1 MVQIVNQE
9 QELFSK
15 IAALYSYFI
24 ENNDEKTAEKARQIA
39 WKLHKQE
46 FSISFC
52 GHFSAGKSTMINR
65 LIGEELLPSSPIPT
79 SANLVKIKAGE
90 DFAKVY
96 FKFDHPHLY
105 PAPYDYEQVKS
116 YCKDGD
122 QIESIE
128 FSSSKAPFPQE
139 AVIMDTPGIDSTD
152 DAHRIATESALHL
165 ADIVFYVMDYNHV
178 QSEVNFMFTKQLTD
192 AGKQVYLVINQ
203 IDKHQETELAFSE
216 FSQSVHTAF
225 ASWGVTPAKIFFTSL
240 KNDSEP
246 HNQFSELQH
255 FLFEKISKRDKL
267 LPGTIFESLK
277 KLAEDHFQL
286 MAAED
291 EEQLEELDRLLLS
304 VPEENSATLLQKT
317 ADLLQ
322 EIELLDSSIEL
333 AAAKIVNETEAILK
347 NAYLM
352 PFQTRELAECYLQS
366 RQSDFKI
373 GILFSRQK
381 TEQARAERLSAFFN
395 DLQEKVKSQL
405 EWHLKEM
412 LLKMIKEKS
421 IHDPELEH
429 AAQTISIQFDEKLLG
444 ETVKPG
450 AGVTGDYLL
459 NYTEDLANALKKLA
473 RDQVLKMK
481 EQIVLVLQQKSA
493 ANKAVLL
500 AEHKELEAYLEAATK
515 REAIFKSQTSIKFNL
530 EKLLSGDDFDSQPIS
545 ARIKELLSPDA
556 DIPKIIRNSDK
567 QVCPEK
573 TKSRKERPHGA
584 VLLPEKDIA
593 AASDRRSRLTSALRH
608 ASAQITDVPGL
619 LKLSEDLMEKAF
631 RLENKNFTVALFG
644 AFSAG
649 KSSFA
654 NALLG
659 ESILPVS
666 PNPTTAAIN
675 KIKPVTTDEVH
686 GIVNVK
692 LKDAEALFYDVNRS
706 LHFFD
711 MKAADFED
719 ALLLIGRLLTKETFN
734 EAAEKTHLAFLTAF
748 YKGFNE
754 YADQLGTVIKTDL
767 HEFRDFVAIEQ
778 KSCLVEWVDVFYDCP
793 LTRAGITLVDTPG
806 ADSINARHTGVA
818 FDYIKNSDVIL
829 FVTYYN
835 HAFSKADRE
844 FLIQLGR
851 VKETFQLDK
860 MFFAVNAIDLAANE
874 AEMDDVIGYVNEQL
888 IQHGIRQPSLF
899 ALSSL
904 LALREKQQEEPGANS
919 RMPIFEQA
927 FYSFIA
933 NDLTEMAEAAA
944 TADLTRTAKILDK
957 LISASLEDK
966 EAKNQQRIAISSE
979 KRKLLDRIRS
989 QSAEVLLNRLN
1000 QETDELAFYIKQR
1013 VFFRFNDFFKEA
1025 FNPSLL
1031 KDDGRNLKKAVDTA
1045 LEDLLD
1051 SLGFDFAQ
1059 EMRATGLRIE
1069 AYIRN
1074 ITSGFYSAFTTELAS
1089 ANRGLS
1095 YSTLDAF
1102 EFESIEFQSAFKD
1115 IDRQLF
1121 KKATA
1126 YFKNPKAFFEKN
1138 EKRLMSEELERALHQ
1153 PADHYIK
1160 LQGARLK
1167 EHYSRLL
1174 SDLFTTMLASITRQ
1188 TEDFYDGILAA
1199 LNDGYPVDAL
1209 KKKAEEIEFFR
1220 VKDEEN
1226 GKLAGG
1232 A

>member
-1 MVQIVNQE
+1 MVQVVNQD
-9 QELFSK
+9 QGLLSK
-15 IAALYSYFI
+15 VAALYSCFI
-24 ENNDEKTAEKARQIA
+24 ENSDEKNAEKVRQLA

-46 FSISFC
+46 FSIAFC

-128 FSSSKAPFPQE
+128 FSSSKAAFPPE

-203 IDKHQETELAFSE
+203 IDKHKETELTFPE
-216 FSQSVHTAF
+216 FTQSVQTAF
-225 ASWGVTPAKIFFTSL
+225 ASWGVKPAKIFFTSL
-240 KNDSEP
+240 KKESEP
-246 HNQFSELQH
+246 HNQFSELQQ
-255 FLFEKISKRDKL
+255 FLYEQVAMRDKL
-267 LPGTIFESLK
+267 LPGAIFDSLK
-277 KLAEDHFQL
+277 KLAEDHFQF
-286 MAAED
+286 MAAKD
-291 EEQLEELDRLLLS
+291 EAYLEEIDRLLAE
-304 VPEENSATLLQKT
+304 VPAENSRTLLQKT

-322 EIELLDSSIEL
+322 DIERLDSS
-333 AAAKIVNETEAILK
+333 AGQSAAKIESETEALLK

-352 PFQTRELAECYLQS
+352 PFQTRELAERYLQS

-381 TEQARAERLSAFFN
+381 TEQARAERLAAFFK

-412 LLKMIKEKS
+412 LLKMIKDEAV
-421 IHDPELEH
+421 HHPDLEH
-429 AAQTISIQFDEKLLG
+429 AAQTISVQFDEKLLE

-450 AGVTGDYLL
+450 AGVTGDSLL
-459 NYTEDLANALKKLA
+459 NYTEDLANTLKKIA
-473 RDQVLKMK
+473 REQVLQIK
-481 EQIVLVLQQKSA
+481 EQIVFVLQQKSSA
-493 ANKAVLL
+493 DKAVLQ
-500 AEHKELEAYLEAATK
+500 AEHKELEAYLDAATK
-515 REAIFKSQTSIKFNL
+515 REAILKSQTRIKFKL
-530 EKLLSGDDFDSQPIS
+530 EKLLSGDFGNESVS
-545 ARIKELLSPDA
+545 ARVKELFTQEA
-556 DIPKIIRNSDK
+556 DTPKIIRHPAQPDS
-567 QVCPEK
+567 PEK
-573 TKSRKERPHGA
+573 TESRKERPRGA
-584 VLLPEKDIA
+584 VLLPGKDIA
-593 AASDRRSRLTSALRH
+593 VSSDRRSRLAAALRH

-619 LKLSEDLMEKAF
+619 LKLSEDLIEKAF

-675 KIKPVTTDEVH
+675 KIKPVTSTDVH
-686 GIVNVK
+686 GSVNIK
-692 LKDAEALFYDVNRS
+692 LKDAETLFNDVNRS

-711 MKAADFED
+711 LNAADFDD
-719 ALLLIGRLLTKETFN
+719 ALLLIGKLSAKETFK

-748 YKGFNE
+748 YKGFNK
-754 YADQLGTVIKTDL
+754 YAGQLGSVIESDL
-767 HEFRDFVAIEQ
+767 EEFRDFVANEQ
-778 KSCLVEWVDVFYDCP
+778 KSCLVEWIEVFYDCP

-860 MFFAVNAIDLAANE
+860 MFFVVNAIDLAANDE
-874 AEMDDVIGYVNEQL
+874 EMDDVIGYVGDQL
-888 IQHGIRQPSLF
+888 IQYGIRKPNLF

-904 LALREKQQEEPGANS
+904 LALQEKQGNEPGTDS
-919 RMPIFEQA
+919 RMPIFEKE

-944 TADLTRTAKILDK
+944 EADLNRTKNIIKK
-957 LISASLEDK
+957 LITASLEDK
-966 EAKNQQRIAISSE
+966 EAKNQQRIAIISE
-979 KRKLLDRIRS
+979 KRQLLDTIRS
-989 QSAEVLLNRLN
+989 QSAEVLLSRLH

-1031 KDDGRNLKKAVDTA
+1031 KDDGRNLKKAVNTA
-1045 LEDLLD
+1045 LEDLLE

-1059 EMRATGLRIE
+1059 EMRATGLRLE
-1069 AYIRN
+1069 AYIRK
-1074 ITSGFYSAFTTELAS
+1074 ITAEFYNAFTSELA
-1089 ANRGLS
+1089 AENIDLS
-1095 YSTLDAF
+1095 YSQLDAV
-1102 EFESIEFQSAFKD
+1102 EFDSIEFQSAFKD

-1121 KKATA
+1121 KKAA
-1126 YFKNPKAFFEKN
+1126 VYFKNPKAFFEKN
-1138 EKRLMSEELERALHQ
+1138 EKRLMSEELEKALQQ
-1153 PADHYIK
+1153 PADEYIK
-1160 LQGARLK
+1160 LQSDRLK

-1174 SDLFTTMLASITRQ
+1174 SELFTTMLAGITRQ
-1188 TEDFYDGILAA
+1188 TEEFYEGILAA
-1199 LNDGYPVDAL
+1199 LNEGYPVEAL
-1209 KKKAEEIEFFR
+1209 KKKAEEIESFTQ
-1220 VKDEEN
+1220 KDE
-1226 GKLAGG
+1226 
-1232 A
+1232 